1 MAANTTGDDLATILC
16 MLEDLMHFV
25 CTRIDK
31 QQTPSSTGS
40 RNDELTIGDESMMGK
55 CVGCGSTGLQG
66 NFCIKCEDTGF
77 IYEKEI
83 NGTSN
88 TRSQQSNRRATP
100 QRATPRNTT
109 NTTNTTIERDSLGYL
124 IFKVGDKVRFERD
137 KKFPYPGTGKRD
149 KYKGQTGQ
157 VTWVTESY
165 VHVQLHHPTR
175 IESNVKR
182 RKMSVV
188 HASM

>member
-1 MAANTTGDDLATILC
+1 MATNTTGDDLATILC
-16 MLEDLMHFV
+16 MLEDLMSFV
-25 CTRIDK
+25 RTRIDE
-31 QQTPSSTGS
+31 QQTPLSTGS
-40 RNDELTIGDESMMGK
+40 RNDELTIGNELMMGK

-77 IYEKEI
+77 IYEKKI

-88 TRSQQSNRRATP
+88 RRSQQSNRIATP
-100 QRATPRNTT
+100 QRATPCGTS

-124 IFKVGDKVRFERD
+124 IFKVGDIVRFERD

-149 KYKGQTGQ
+149 KYEGQTGQ

-165 VHVQLHHPTR
+165 AHVQLHCLTRFQNPTQR
-175 IESNVKR
+175 EEK
-182 RKMSVV
+182 
-188 HASM
+188 

>member
-1 MAANTTGDDLATILC
+1 MAAATAGDDLATILC
-16 MLEDLMHFV
+16 MLEDLMRFV
-25 CTRIDK
+25 CTRIDDR
-31 QQTPSSTGS
+31 QTPLSTGS
-40 RNDELTIGDESMMGK
+40 RNDELTIGDERMMAK

-66 NFCIKCEDTGF
+66 NFCIECEDTGF

-100 QRATPRNTT
+100 RRATPCDTT
-109 NTTNTTIERDSLGYL
+109 KTTNTTIERDSVGYL
-124 IFKVGDKVRFERD
+124 IFKAGDIVRSERD

-149 KYKGQTGQ
+149 KYKGQTGK
-157 VTWVTESY
+157 VTQVTESY
-165 VHVQLHHPTR
+165 VHVQLHRPTR
-175 IESNVKR
+175 FQSNVKR